1 VEVWLP
7 RGGVS
12 IIAKP
17 GQVFEDADAD
27 MVLAETVTKG
37 LEGSD
42 IRVVEDIRDINDG
55 GFAVGIAESLMNI
68 VRKK

>member
-1 VEVWLP
+1 MEVWLP